1 MESSPTRGAFD
12 ALGLDPSLVK
22 VVHGLG
28 YEVPTPIQK
37 QAIPAIIDGQD
48 VIATAQ
54 TGSGKTAA
62 FLLPILQL
70 LSKGR
75 PGKTRALVL
84 SPTRELAA
92 QTDGVLH
99 DLAKGTRIRGHAVF
113 GGVGMGNQEQAL
125 RAGVD
130 VVVATP
136 GRLLDHL
143 YRRNVDFRA
152 LEILVLDEADR
163 MLEMGFLPDVRRIV
177 DALPHDRQTLVFSA
191 TMLPEME
198 KLSRKIMRNPLRIS
212 ASPPHRTPSTI
223 KHEAYP
229 VPQHL
234 KTDLLIR
241 LLERQDVTSVIV
253 FARTKRRADRVA
265 KQVQAS
271 GFDVGIIHGNRSQN
285 QRQLALEDFRSGRHQ
300 VLVATDVASRGI
312 DVEGISH
319 VINYDVSVVPQDYV
333 HRVGRTA
340 RMEAVGEALTFVSP
354 DEEDSLRAI
363 ERTLGKTIPR
373 VTLPDF
379 NYRAPAPPKAQ
390 GQGRGYRGPSDR
402 HDLGSSARR
411 QQRGHR

>member
-1 MESSPTRGAFD
+1 MEASPTKGAFD
-12 ALGLDPSLVK
+12 ALGLDPALVK

-37 QAIPAIIDGQD
+37 QAIPAILAGQD

-62 FLLPILQL
+62 FLLPILQRL
-70 LSKGR
+70 LKR
-75 PGKTRALVL
+75 HPGKTRALIL

-99 DLAKGTRIRGHAVF
+99 GLAKGTRLRGHAVF

-125 RAGVD
+125 RTGVD
-130 VVVATP
+130 VVIATP
-136 GRLLDHL
+136 GRLLDHM
-143 YRRNVDFRA
+143 YRRNVDFKA
-152 LEILVLDEADR
+152 LEVLVLDEADR
-163 MLEMGFLPDVRRIV
+163 MLEMGFLPDVSRIV
-177 DALPHDRQTLVFSA
+177 DALPRERQTLVFSA

-198 KLSRKIMRNPLRIS
+198 KLSRKIMHNPLRIS
-212 ASPPHRTPSTI
+212 VSPPHRPPSTI
-223 KHEAYP
+223 RHEVYP
-229 VPQHL
+229 VAPHL

-253 FARTKRRADRVA
+253 FVRTKRRADRVA
-265 KQVQAS
+265 RSVQTA
-271 GFDVGIIHGNRSQN
+271 GFDVGLMHGNRSQN
-285 QRQLALEDFRSGRHQ
+285 QRQQALADFRSGHHQ
-300 VLVATDVASRGI
+300 VLVATDVAARGI

-319 VINYDVSVVPQDYV
+319 VINYDVSVVPTDYV

-354 DEEDSLRAI
+354 DEEESLRGI

-379 NYRAPAPPKAQ
+379 NYRAPAPPKSH
-390 GQGRGYRGPSDR
+390 GQERGGGHDR
-402 HDLGSSARR
+402 GSSARR
-411 QQRGHR
+411 QQRGRR